1 MARKILWL
9 FVFASVFYTLMAD
22 SVQAAP
28 AVTAKAA
35 IVMDAT
41 TGEVLYAKDAESR
54 RYPASTTKMM
64 TLLVAL
70 EKGRLDDWIVAS
82 KAAHETEGSSLYL
95 ETGEKQKL
103 LDLLYGI
110 MLVSGNDATV
120 AVAEHIAGSV
130 PAYAQL
136 MTQKALEIGAVNT
149 HFANSSGLP
158 DPNHYSTAHDLAR
171 IAAYGY
177 RTQPLFAEIV
187 SSKRRVMP
195 WPGKGYDREIF
206 NENRMLWLYPGSN
219 GVKTGYTDAAG
230 RCLVSAAKRNGLQ
243 LISVVLDSERM
254 WDDSIALLDYGF
266 GVVKAKN
273 LLLQNQ
279 KVADVAVLD
288 GLEKQISLYVAQDIV
303 VPESRNGAGNT
314 YRIAVQKPDTIAAP
328 VHRGDVVGTVRI
340 LRGEEEVTTIPLL
353 AGQDV
358 ERRSLFRLA
367 ALSAEDVWTWVK
379 VAFARLLSEGRQA

>member
-9 FVFASVFYTLMAD
+9 FVFTSAFYSLTVG
-22 SVQAAP
+22 SVQATP

-35 IVMDAT
+35 IIMDAT

-70 EKGRLDDWIVAS
+70 EKGRLDDWVVAS

-95 ETGEKQKL
+95 EAGEKQRL

-130 PAYAQL
+130 PAYARL
-136 MTQKALEIGAVNT
+136 MTQKAQEIGAVNT
-149 HFANSSGLP
+149 QFANSSGLP

-206 NENRMLWLYPGSN
+206 NENRMLWLYPGAN
-219 GVKTGYTDAAG
+219 GVKTGYTD
-230 RCLVSAAKRNGLQ
+230 
-243 LISVVLDSERM
+243 
-254 WDDSIALLDYGF
+254 IALGCLATSYE
-266 GVVKAKN
+266 KN
-273 LLLQNQ
+273 GKRL
-279 KVADVAVLD
+279 
-288 GLEKQISLYVAQDIV
+288 IV
-303 VPESRNGAGNT
+303 VVMHSSRGQF
-314 YRIAVQKPDTIAAP
+314 RFHD
-328 VHRGDVVGTVRI
+328 TVR
-340 LRGEEEVTTIPLL
+340 LL
-353 AGQDV
+353 DWAKK
-358 ERRSLFRLA
+358 RC
-367 ALSAEDVWTWVK
+367 
-379 VAFARLLSEGRQA
+379 